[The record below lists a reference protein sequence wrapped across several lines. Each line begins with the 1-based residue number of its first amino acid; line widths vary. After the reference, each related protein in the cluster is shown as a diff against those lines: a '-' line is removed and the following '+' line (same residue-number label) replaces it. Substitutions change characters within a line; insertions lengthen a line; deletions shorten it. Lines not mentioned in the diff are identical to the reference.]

1 MKQNVLLVED
11 NEKAREMLVK
21 ILGEIDEVSIHVL
34 EAENID
40 LAYRYAVQY
49 TIDLFLLDIIIDT
62 SVSGDTS
69 GMKFAAHI
77 RNMNQYKST
86 PIIFVTSLVDQELF
100 AYSELHC
107 YQYLE
112 KPYDAEKALVKIRE
126 ALGLKVEKEND
137 KRIFFRKNGLI
148 LPVLIRNIVY
158 IECSKPFMK
167 VVMINDALK
176 LGYHPMNKILQ
187 ELDSSDF
194 LQCNRNTIINVN
206 HIESIDLIN
215 RFLKM
220 KPEGTLVDI
229 GEVYEKAFM
238 SELKNG

>member
-11 NEKAREMLVK
+11 NEKAREMLIK
-21 ILGEIDEVSIHVL
+21 ILSEIDDVSLNVL

-62 SVSGDTS
+62 SINGDTS

-77 RNMNQYKST
+77 RGMNQYKST
-86 PIIFVTSLVDQELF
+86 PIIFVTSLVDHELF

-107 YQYLE
+107 YQYIE
-112 KPYDAEKALVKIRE
+112 KPYDTKKALVKIRE
-126 ALGLKVEKEND
+126 ALGLKVEKED
-137 KRIFFRKNGLI
+137 DRRIFFRKDGLI

-167 VVMINDALK
+167 IFMTNDILK
-176 LGYHPMNKILQ
+176 LGYHPLNRILQ
-187 ELDSSDF
+187 ELDSKDF
-194 LQCNRNTIINVN
+194 LQCSRNTIINAN
-206 HIESIDLIN
+206 YIENIDLIN

-220 KPEGTLVDI
+220 KPEGTLIDI
-229 GEVYEKAFM
+229 GEAYEKTFM